1 MADAIK
7 VSAANVTTGKPQK
20 SGAVFRAPLNTA
32 LPTDTSTALNAAFT
46 GLGYV
51 SEDGV
56 TNANS
61 PKSNSIKAWGGDT
74 VLTYQEEKPDTFKLK
89 LIESMNPDVLKAVYG
104 DENVTGTLETG
115 IAVKANSKPQKEC
128 CWVFDMVFKGDV
140 AKRLVVP
147 CAPVTAVEDIVYKGT
162 GAVGYGT
169 TISAQPDG
177 DGNTHYDYTGAADV
191 ATAAAAAANEEP
203 VANEEPAA
211 GEEEGN
217 A

>member
-1 MADAIK
+1 MANNARYVTAGQPK
-7 VSAANVTTGKPQK
+7 TGGAAW
-20 SGAVFRAPLNTA
+20 RAPLGTK
-32 LPTDTSTALNAAFT
+32 LPTSATEELDPAFKC
-46 GLGYV
+46 LGFI

-56 TNANS
+56 TNSNS
-61 PKSNSIKAWGGDT
+61 PATESVKAWGGDE
-74 VLTYQEEKPDTFKLK
+74 VLHYQTGKPDTFKYTM
-89 LIESMNPDVLKAVYG
+89 IEALNVEVLKAVYG
-104 DENVTGTLETG
+104 DANVTGTLETG
-115 IAVKANSKPQKEC
+115 IAVKANSKPQKAC
-128 CWVFDMVFKGDV
+128 CWVFDMIFKGDV

-191 ATAAAAAANEEP
+191 ATAAAEA
-203 VANEEPAA
+203 ANEEPAA

>member
-1 MADAIK
+1 MADEIK
-7 VSAANVTTGKPQK
+7 VSAANVTTGKPKK

-104 DENVTGTLETG
+104 DTNVTGTLSAG
-115 IAVKANSKPQKEC
+115 ITVKAGSAEPEAAS
-128 CWVFDMVFKGDV
+128 WVIDMTLKGGGI
-140 AKRLVVP
+140 KRIVIP
-147 CAPVTAVEDIVYKGT
+147 NGTVTEVGEIVYKDT
-162 GAVGYGT
+162 NAVGYEL
-169 TISAQPDG
+169 TISAVPDDAG
-177 DGNTHYDYTGAADV
+177 FTHYEYIKGGAA
-191 ATAAAAAANEEP
+191 
-203 VANEEPAA
+203 
-211 GEEEGN
+211 
-217 A
+217 